1 MLRYSLHCRLSMSHV
16 MRQSVSWFVFF
27 VVGQIIPCCWTDLT
41 GAHYLHTINCSPST
55 LNIPQGPYLF
65 SQHWPFTSLT
75 ILYQGEKTVGTCY
88 RDGSLYFT
96 IGNNK
101 VCSGIYYR
109 GQAKLLCRF
118 SEDDHCLIDMK
129 SIDGFPL
136 TCAGWKMNSVT
147 WSPIVTLLVL
157 VLLSQSIKK

>member
-1 MLRYSLHCRLSMSHV
+1 MRDV
-16 MRQSVSWFVFF
+16 MGKSIGWFVFF
-27 VVGQIIPCCWTDLT
+27 VFGPIIPSCSADLT

-55 LNIPQGPYLF
+55 LHIPQGPYLF

-75 ILYQGEKTVGTCY
+75 IMYQGEKTVGTCY

-96 IGNNK
+96 VGNNK

-118 SEDDHCLIDMK
+118 SEDEHCLIDMK

-136 TCAGWKMNSVT
+136 TCAGRKMNSFT
-147 WSPIVTLLVL
+147 WSSIVTLLL
-157 VLLSQSIKK
+157 LALLSQSIEK